1 MRLHRFFVSEPIDGR
16 ESVVF
21 HDAGL
26 AHQFRNVFRFTVG
39 GQVILFDNSGYE
51 YHAMISELQ
60 IDSVTFSI
68 ISKREGESDPS
79 RELHL
84 FFSMIK
90 KDKFEWILEKGTELG
105 VTTFC
110 PIISDRSEKKNIN
123 LERAEKIIREASEQS
138 GRTILPTIEEPKNLS
153 DVLFQE
159 FPCFAFDPK
168 GDVFTVEHA
177 QKYSP
182 LGIFVGPEGGWTERE
197 IFLFKQ
203 NDVRVYSLGSPIL
216 KAETAALAISAL
228 ILLQ

>member
-1 MRLHRFFVSEPIDGR
+1 MRLHRFFVSELIDDR

-21 HDAGL
+21 HDDGL
-26 AHQFRNVFRFTVG
+26 VHQFRNVFRFTVG

-51 YHAMISELQ
+51 YHAMISELRV
-60 IDSVTFSI
+60 DSVTFSI
-68 ISKREGESDPS
+68 VSKRSGDRDPS

-84 FFSMIK
+84 FFSLIK
-90 KDKFEWILEKGTELG
+90 KDKFEWVLEKGTELG

-123 LERAEKIIREASEQS
+123 LDRAEKIIREASEQS
-138 GRTILPTIEEPKNLS
+138 GRTILPTINEPKNLS
-153 DVLFQE
+153 DVLSQE

-168 GDVFTVEHA
+168 GDAFTIEHA

-182 LGIFVGPEGGWTERE
+182 LGIFIGPEGGWTERE
-197 IFLFKQ
+197 VFLFKQ
-203 NDVRVYSLGSPIL
+203 NDVRVYSLGHPIL
-216 KAETAALAISAL
+216 KAETASLAISAL